1 MKSKLSFKMVFEW
14 IGILLIF
21 SVMSAIGNW
30 VGYQYPFIESLIGM
44 FILCLISLVGLI
56 IEKLLPF
63 DNIPAIIYISLIG
76 LVVALPWFPLADI
89 IIYYTSKVDLISLTT
104 ILLAY
109 AGVAMGK
116 DLNSFKK
123 VGMRGVIVTFAVI
136 FGTYLGSAV
145 IAHITLMFTGIPS
158 I

>member
-1 MKSKLSFKMVFEW
+1 MEIDLSFKMVSEW

-21 SVMSAIGNW
+21 SVMAAIGNY
-30 VGYQYPFIESLIGM
+30 VGYQYPFVESLIGM

-56 IEKLLPF
+56 VEKLLPF

-76 LVVALPWFPLADI
+76 LFVALPWFPLADL

-104 ILLAY
+104 VLLAY

-116 DLNSFKK
+116 DLGSFKK
-123 VGMRGVIVTFAVI
+123 VGLRGIIVTFAVI

-145 IAHITLMFTGIPS
+145 IAHIALAYTGMI
-158 I
+158 

>member
-1 MKSKLSFKMVFEW
+1 MNSKLSITMVLEW

-30 VGYQYPFIESLIGM
+30 VGFQYPFVESLIGM
-44 FILCLISLVGLI
+44 FILSIISLAGLI
-56 IEKLLPF
+56 IEKLLPY

-76 LVVALPWFPLADI
+76 LVVALPWFPLSEP

-109 AGVAMGK
+109 AGIAMGK
-116 DLNSFKK
+116 DLESFKK
-123 VGMRGVIVTFAVI
+123 VGIRGIIVTFAVI

-145 IAHITLMFTGIPS
+145 IAQIALMYTGMI
-158 I
+158 